1 MVISWRVAARLLWVR
16 FLLSSLFFIYLLWYI
31 LRISFFYMYINK
43 VLFFF
48 HKNRFFYIHSHIF
61 FSRLNS
67 NIQRHFDHVV
77 NDVKQPVFSGFF
89 FRYMLDSYF
98 LYYRSLYLKN
108 VFLSFDEDIQVRLFY
123 IFHSELLKLSF
134 FFRRNSEKYTLFSF
148 FIRTYFY
155 SDDKKKVFSIRFLN
169 LYEKSIIDINKLVF
183 DGRLLFI
190 NKMRTL
196 GYKKNKISYADSL
209 YSFQRKYFFRKYD
222 SNLNKLKKR
231 SVYLLNNRFKK
242 RIFSSNNKPSFFS
255 FQSKYRKFK
264 SSFLLSSLFLF
275 FIQNVHFRSFN
286 NVLFSILNNK
296 KHINFFLLF
305 SSYIRSFF
313 QSLSIG
319 DFRRLN
325 FSSKNARK
333 FYICF
338 FLIFSRF
345 FFKHK
350 LNKSNKFSHL
360 KSSVFFKYL
369 SNSYTYNF
377 LSPYLYN
384 SHKNNIQYVP
394 MWNKHKLTLFSRF
407 FLKNYLSTFFSYN
420 KSICLIHKNTDYLS
434 SYMIYDIFNSKFNTN
449 IISKKKKRTFSV
461 LFSFLSNFF
470 FKPFLFRNAIND
482 YNYKLTDL
490 RFSFLNSSLNR
501 FNSNF
506 LFSISMNDFF
516 FRISNV
522 ISNNKFLNLKYLFTN
537 ISIDS
542 VSFFYSFIFIF
553 NNSNLYFSNS
563 VYNELIPTRTVSS
576 FLFFFLHSFS
586 ISFLFFFFLLFN
598 FSSHSNLCFS
608 SSISFF
614 FSHHSDPFFFFRN
627 LFFIFSIFSGIYMPI
642 FFSRLRIFYSS
653 IKSFVFPYLYSKS
666 FFFISS
672 YNNVCIYNPFF
683 FSIFFDSFYIR
694 SSFFSVYPFFS
705 SFFSKF
711 FFSSFS
717 HYSNSYICSYS
728 SRKNVTFFFSDRFFY
743 LEKFLFFRR
752 LLLNKSDFNFH
763 THFSNRCFLSID
775 SFVLKSRL
783 FFRIIKFFKLNRKY
797 FSRSRRSSQMK
808 WYNV

>member
-16 FLLSSLFFIYLLWYI
+16 FLLSSLFFLYLLWYI
-31 LRISFFYMYINK
+31 LIIYFFYMYINK

-77 NDVKQPVFSGFF
+77 NDVKQPVFTGFF

-123 IFHSELLKLSF
+123 IFNSELLKLSF
-134 FFRRNSEKYTLFSF
+134 FFRRNYDKYTFFSF

-155 SDDKKKVFSIRFLN
+155 SDDKKKVFSIRFFN

-242 RIFSSNNKPSFFS
+242 IIFSSNNKPSFFS

-313 QSLSIG
+313 KSLSIG

-338 FLIFSRF
+338 FLIFSSF

-350 LNKSNKFSHL
+350 LNKSNNFSHL

-369 SNSYTYNF
+369 SNSNTYNF

-384 SHKNNIQYVP
+384 SHINNIQYVP

-407 FLKNYLSTFFSYN
+407 FFKNYLSTFVSYN
-420 KSICLIHKNTDYLS
+420 KSICLRHKNTDYLS
-434 SYMIYDIFNSKFNTN
+434 SYLIYDIFNSKFNTN
-449 IISKKKKRTFSV
+449 IISKKEKSTRKV

-482 YNYKLTDL
+482 YKLTDL

-506 LFSISMNDFF
+506 LFSISINDFF
-516 FRISNV
+516 FRLSNV

-586 ISFLFFFFLLFN
+586 ISFLFFFFL
-598 FSSHSNLCFS
+598 
-608 SSISFF
+608 
-614 FSHHSDPFFFFRN
+614 
-627 LFFIFSIFSGIYMPI
+627 FFIFSIFSGIYMPL

-653 IKSFVFPYLYSKS
+653 IKSFVFPSLYSKS

-672 YNNVCIYNPFF
+672 NYNVCIYNPFF

-705 SFFSKF
+705 YFFSNF

-717 HYSNSYICSYS
+717 HYSNSNICSYS
-728 SRKNVTFFFSDRFFY
+728 SRKNVTFFFSSIFFY

-763 THFSNRCFLSID
+763 THFSNRRFLSID

-783 FFRIIKFFKLNRKY
+783 FFRILKFFKLNRKY